1 MEETWIPPKE
11 KRMDAKVD
19 AEVLS
24 VTKLEKQRALP

>member
-11 KRMDAKVD
+11 KRMDTEDD

-24 VTKLEKQRALP
+24 ITKLEEQRALP